1 MNVLLVSV
9 IKMDITVIHLNLSI
23 IIGIAEVLFVAG
35 GSEKLVENKVSEST
49 QTNWYSSIIINK
61 CVSY

>member
-23 IIGIAEVLFVAG
+23 IIGIAQVLFVAE

-49 QTNWYSSIIINK
+49 QTNWCSSIIISK

>member
-49 QTNWYSSIIINK
+49 QTNWCSFIIISK
-61 CVSY
+61 CVSH

>member
-1 MNVLLVSV
+1 MNIFIVSV

-23 IIGIAEVLFVAG
+23 IIGIAQVLFVAE

-49 QTNWYSSIIINK
+49 SKQSVLLHNY
-61 CVSY
+61 